1 MYSEKIGII
10 GGFGAYATLH
20 FYRRILEEFSGESE
34 RDYPHIIMDNDFT
47 MPSRTRALLYN
58 ESYDEIVHAIAASF
72 KMMLENQVDKIVMVC
87 GTAHYFLEDVFK
99 VIPEARN
106 KTINIID
113 CLGEDIQ
120 KRSIKK
126 VLIIAAEG
134 TLQKELYS
142 GILQGRYCIECVSP
156 GEKRYSEIRFF
167 IEKVKH
173 NDLDEDT
180 LSEFENFIEEFH
192 IKDVVLGCTEFPI
205 IAEKINWKDRYCF
218 YDPLEITIQKLK
230 TILV

>member
-20 FYRRILEEFSGESE
+20 FYRRILEEFAGESE

-72 KMMLENQVDKIVMVC
+72 KIMLDNQVDKIVMVC

-99 VIPEARN
+99 LIPDAKD

-113 CLGEDIQ
+113 CLGEELR
-120 KRSIKK
+120 KHNIKK

-134 TLQKELYS
+134 TLQKGLYS
-142 GILQGRYCIECVSP
+142 DILQERYCVECVSP
-156 GEKRYSEIRFF
+156 GKKRYSEIRFF

-173 NDLDEDT
+173 NDYDEDT
-180 LSEFENFIEEFH
+180 LSKLDNFIEEFQ
-192 IKDVVLGCTEFPI
+192 IKDVVLGCTEFPVL
-205 IAEKINWKDRYCF
+205 AEKINWSDRYYF
-218 YDPLEITIQKLK
+218 YDPLEIAIQKIK
-230 TILV
+230 KILV